1 MPLIAVGKIQVISA
15 HRGNLEFKF
24 LLIIFQYFLVLK
36 SGNDD
41 DDDHDN
47 DDGEE
52 FQRSDLHSAAK
63 GSPSPIIEL

>member
-24 LLIIFQYFLVLK
+24 LLIIFQYCLVLK

-47 DDGEE
+47 DDGGG
-52 FQRSDLHSAAK
+52 FK
-63 GSPSPIIEL
+63 GLIYTQQQKDPPLPS

>member
-1 MPLIAVGKIQVISA
+1 ML
-15 HRGNLEFKF
+15 GNH
-24 LLIIFQYFLVLK
+24 
-36 SGNDD
+36 D

-63 GSPSPIIEL
+63 GSPLSHHRALIPKLFRVIETNKISSTQKKTC

>member
-24 LLIIFQYFLVLK
+24 LLIIFRYFLVLK

-41 DDDHDN
+41 EDDHDN
-47 DDGEE
+47 DDGGY
-52 FQRSDLHSAAK
+52 FK
-63 GSPSPIIEL
+63 GV